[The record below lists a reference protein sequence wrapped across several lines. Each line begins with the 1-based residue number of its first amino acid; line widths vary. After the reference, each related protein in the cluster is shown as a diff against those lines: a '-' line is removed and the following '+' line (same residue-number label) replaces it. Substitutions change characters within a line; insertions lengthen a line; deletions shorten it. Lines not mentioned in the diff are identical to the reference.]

1 MKRLLL
7 LNLSG
12 IECRSTSK
20 MAAVFFTRPSIIQS
34 VFFRY
39 SDWLSRYQHLK
50 LEELKISEACRATG
64 RHGTNI
70 SKIKISQ
77 HTFVCHYS

>member
-20 MAAVFFTRPSIIQS
+20 MAAVFFTRPSLC
-34 VFFRY
+34 VGLFRY

-50 LEELKISEACRATG
+50 LEELKISEACRANG